1 MAYMYLESIVCND
14 QNEISEDEPYILIN
28 GVKVWEGDMSQ
39 GEGITFQSENPADS
53 NYVDPFPFAKTA
65 TVKLF
70 EDDGNHWWDKND
82 FLGEKKAYSWQAG
95 DENLSMTFTGDD
107 ANYTLQFAIA

>member
-1 MAYMYLESIVCND
+1 MAYFYLESIVCND
-14 QNEISEDEPYILIN
+14 QNEIGKDEPYLLIN
-28 GVKVWEGDMSQ
+28 GKEVWKGSMSQ
-39 GEGITFQSENPADS
+39 GQGITFQSETPEES
-53 NYVDPFPFAKTA
+53 NYFEPFAFAKTA

-70 EDDGNHWWDKND
+70 EDDGNHWWNKND